1 MREKYTLDY
10 RRIAK
15 RVRQA
20 RKLAHLTQAELAER
34 IEISTNAVAKLE
46 NNLMTASLQTLMNI
60 ANVLE
65 VDINYLL
72 AEHYEEQMEDS
83 MDLFLNSQIR
93 GMSAAEKA
101 FLVHVIQGM
110 KHFQLSEPE

>member
-1 MREKYTLDY
+1 MKEKYKLDY
-10 RRIAK
+10 RRIAR

-20 RKLAHLTQAELAER
+20 RKLARLTQAQLAER
-34 IEISTNAVAKLE
+34 IGISTNAVAKLE
-46 NNLMTASLQTLMNI
+46 NNMMTASLQTLMHI

-72 AEHYEEQMEDS
+72 VEDYEDQLEDS

-93 GMSAAEKA
+93 GMTAAEKA
-101 FLVHVIQGM
+101 FLVHIIQGM
-110 KHFQLSEPE
+110 KRFQLSDPE